1 MRKGDREYEEAVRLT
16 LALLHRVAQRHESD
30 QAAFVTYKRLSEHLA
45 EHDVDLPYYGGLMPD
60 VLADASRREVEEG
73 RGLISA
79 LVVQQ
84 DAWTPSVGFYRFA
97 RSEFDRVGDDESIWV
112 AECQRIRREHR
123 DTQS

>member
-1 MRKGDREYEEAVRLT
+1 VHKGDGEYEAAVRLT
-16 LALLHRVAQRHESD
+16 LALLHEAAQRDEND
-30 QAAFVTYKRLSEHLA
+30 QAAFVTYKQLSEHLA

-60 VLADASRREVEEG
+60 ALADASRREAAEG

-84 DAWTPSVGFYRFA
+84 DIWTPSVGFYRFA
-97 RSEFDRVGDDESIWV
+97 RSEFDRTGDDERIWV

-123 DTQS
+123 DMPD